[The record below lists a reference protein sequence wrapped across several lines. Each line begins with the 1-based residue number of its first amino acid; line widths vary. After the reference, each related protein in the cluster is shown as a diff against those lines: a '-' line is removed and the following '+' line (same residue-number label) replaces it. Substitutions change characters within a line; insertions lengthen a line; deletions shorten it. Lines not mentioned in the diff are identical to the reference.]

1 MKYTLSIFVMVIAVT
16 ASSFAAQYYVS
27 NSGLDSNSG
36 TSAATPWKT
45 LAQVNGS
52 TFNAGD
58 AIYLQRGGVWNES
71 LIPPSSG
78 ASGNPITFDAYGTGP
93 APVITAAAPISFV
106 SGSWTYV
113 SSNTWKATM
122 ISTIASP
129 TVNMV
134 QFGTMYGRKQPY
146 AGGCTVPIV
155 SKYDWCLTWP
165 YLYVYSPA
173 GTNPVTTYATDGS
186 IVPIV
191 AQASGL
197 AMISIVNTTWLT
209 LQHIKVQNF
218 DYMGVSVSGS
228 SDQLVF
234 ANMESDGM
242 TPYGTTPS
250 GFDVDVS
257 SGYGT
262 SIQFLNDDA
271 HLNYD
276 GFKVDAATAVAVTN
290 CRGYANRDTG
300 VKDGTVSGTVVTVSY
315 SHFYGNNVAQLG
327 TDDVWM
333 GVIGSGNIA
342 LVCSVTPPAIRICSS
357 AVAPVVTNFQTY
369 PARFSITV
377 DDVGS
382 SPGTETYINTFA
394 TAVPPTFTSRG
405 LHFNAAVVP
414 SYTVDWMSVNNWYA
428 AGNEIDSHSWSH
440 QYYSTNTNPQNA
452 TPYPNAPA
460 MTIQYTGSGTAA
472 TMTIAGSL
480 LTTNVTG
487 ASSDNLNINLALN
500 PQTSAPYTALQLYTY
515 LQTLAH
521 YSVQQNTLLW
531 TTNSW
536 PLSRPN
542 THTTNFLN
550 ISNQDIKT
558 AIYGVLYDQT
568 KLEPDEMASSKS
580 AIQTNVPG
588 LSEGFYVYPDA
599 RNTSRRDAEIETIKV
614 RMTNLEKIAETNTE
628 GRIRTEGQL
637 QELREGQGE
646 IKTLIQA
653 HDNASR
659 KSHQDK

>member
-1 MKYTLSIFVMVIAVT
+1 MVVALT
-16 ASSFAAQYYVS
+16 ASGFAAQYYVS
-27 NSGLDSNSG
+27 PSGLDSNSG
-36 TSAATPWKT
+36 TSAAAPWRT

-52 TFNAGD
+52 TFDSGD
-58 AIYLQRGGVWNES
+58 TIYLQRGGVWNES

-78 ASGNPITFDAYGTGP
+78 GNGNPITFDAYGTGP

-122 ISTIASP
+122 TSTIASP

-134 QFGTMYGRKQPY
+134 QFGSMYGRKQPY
-146 AGGCTVPIV
+146 GSGCAGSIV
-155 SKYDWCLTWP
+155 SKYDWCLAWP
-165 YLYVYSPA
+165 YLYVYSPVGA
-173 GTNPVTTYATDGS
+173 NPFSTYSTDGS
-186 IVPIV
+186 IVPII

-197 AMISIVNTTWLT
+197 AMISIVNKTWLT
-209 LQHIKVQNF
+209 FQHIKVQNF

-228 SDQLVF
+228 SDHLVF
-234 ANMESDGM
+234 ANMESDGIV
-242 TPYGTTPS
+242 PYGTTPS
-250 GFDVDVS
+250 GFDVNVS
-257 SGYGT
+257 SGFGT

-276 GFKVDAATAVAVTN
+276 GFKVDAASAVAVTN

-300 VKDGTVSGTVVTVSY
+300 VKDSTVSGTVVTVSY
-315 SHFYGNNVAQLG
+315 SHFYGNNVAQVG
-327 TDDVWM
+327 TDDVWN
-333 GVIGSGNIA
+333 GVIGIGNIA
-342 LVCSVTPPAIRICSS
+342 LVCSVTPSGIRICSS
-357 AVAPVVTNFQTY
+357 SAAPVVTNFLTY
-369 PARFSITV
+369 PARFSMTV

-382 SPGTETYINTFA
+382 SRGTETYINTFA

-414 SYTVDWMSVNNWYA
+414 SYAGQDGENAVDWTSVKTWYA

-460 MTIQYTGSGTAA
+460 MTLQYTGSGTAA
-472 TMTIAGSL
+472 TMSIAGNM

-487 ASSDNLNINLALN
+487 ASGDNLSINLALN
-500 PQTSAPYTALQLYTY
+500 PQTSAPYTAVQLLNY
-515 LQTLAH
+515 LLTVAH
-521 YSVQQNTLLW
+521 YSVQQNSALW
-531 TTNSW
+531 TTNTW

-542 THTTNFLN
+542 THATNFLN

-558 AIYGVLYDQT
+558 ANYAVLYDQT

-580 AIQTNVPG
+580 AIQANVAG
-588 LSEGFYVYPDA
+588 LSESFYVYPDA

-614 RMTNLEKIAETNTE
+614 RMTALEKIAETNTE
-628 GRIRTEGQL
+628 ARIRGEVELG
-637 QELREGQGE
+637 ELREGQE
-646 IKTLIQA
+646 QIKTLIQA
-653 HDNASR
+653 HDSASR
-659 KSHQDK
+659 KIHPDK